1 MSGAA
6 RIARKSLHAEL
17 VDLIR
22 ELVVEGE
29 LTPGEKVPELA
40 LCERFGVSRTPLREA
55 LKVLAA
61 EGIIELL
68 PNRGAVVARISAE
81 QIDELFPIMGALEA
95 LAGELACQR
104 ISDGEIKKIRKLHDR
119 MLVHFERGER
129 APYARLNQDIHNAFF
144 EIAGNAALSA
154 LYQSLMARIHS
165 ARFLARKTPEHWQ
178 RAIDDH
184 VAMIDALEARDSA
197 RIGQLLKQHLEHKA
211 DMVRAALK
219 TS

>member
-1 MSGAA
+1 MSGVA

-22 ELVVEGE
+22 ELIVEGE
-29 LTPGEKVPELA
+29 LAAGEKVPELA

-68 PNRGAVVARISAE
+68 PNRGAMVAKISDE
-81 QIDELFPIMGALEA
+81 QVDELFPIMGALEA
-95 LAGELACQR
+95 LAGELACAR
-104 ISDGEIKKIRKLHDR
+104 ISDAEIKKIRKLHDR
-119 MLVHFERGER
+119 MLVHFDRGER
-129 APYARLNQDIHNAFF
+129 APYARLNQEIHTALFVA
-144 EIAGNAALSA
+144 AGNAAL
-154 LYQSLMARIHS
+154 LTIYQSLMARIHA
-165 ARFLARKTPEHWQ
+165 ARFIARKSPEHWQ

-184 VAMIDALEARDSA
+184 IAMIAALEARDQA
-197 RIGQLLKQHLEHKA
+197 RIGLLLKQHLVHKA
-211 DMVRAALK
+211 AMVRAALK